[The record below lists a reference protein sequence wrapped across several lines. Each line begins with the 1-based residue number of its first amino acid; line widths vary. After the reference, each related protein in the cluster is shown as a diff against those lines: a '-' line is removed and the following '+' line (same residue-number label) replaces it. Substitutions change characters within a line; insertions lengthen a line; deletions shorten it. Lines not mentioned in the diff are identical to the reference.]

1 MSISIDNSDNLIKNF
16 YIFGIRPGDIN
27 VSDIEKNYS
36 IKDILPIELLSK
48 FPPIETENFPIID
61 PNIIISHCFPN
72 GLLLRIS
79 EKPIDKNEY
88 FHFNLKNLYRISSKD
103 KTIYFTC
110 CIFYENLTEYI
121 TIKNKQENKN
131 NIINNKNIY
140 IPKLICVNSFYQY
153 PNQFRIILEKLIS
166 YTKSKEITI
175 PIEKVIENIVLGIP
189 APKNLVFY
197 PIFKSIIMPLIEIN
211 FTLSDVNKVRFYT
224 YKMQMIYNF
233 KIEDILEIYKW
244 IILEQPVLFFSE
256 DKEKL
261 TNIFETFMALLFPFE
276 YQGPSC
282 SILPA
287 NNAGILELEKYFVF
301 GINEKWED
309 NENNYFKRLNLN
321 IFKAVLICDI
331 DNKKLMPYRQHK
343 NLIMI
348 YNDNHKNPNFNMKIV
363 STPEKESNPI
373 SKGEKSKL
381 PQKYSEKL
389 KGRLEK
395 NSKAKSN
402 EEYSKEINQKISEEF
417 FYFLV
422 SILKDYNQY
431 LFNSENDII
440 LINDLFLKEKLTNI
454 NIEKLFMANQFI
466 KKGLEKNDDPFF
478 FMVLFQ
484 TDLFRNFLYRK
495 YQNLEKDKFIFLL
508 FDETIVLKKNKNDI
522 IKVKTKFLDSNIFS
536 IKNFYVCDDEDEYT
550 TEELMEIN
558 SKKDQLINY
567 YQKYEENGLSY
578 YIFPKL
584 LNDNKFFFNKKD
596 FENQFDGEQLRTLI
610 SKYDKIEKDVE
621 DKEYFKIYEGGLINR
636 YNFDKNQFVIKN
648 EMRNNVGYL
657 WLSIFCFTFY
667 YCDDIDKNF
676 RFQELLVNLK
686 KMEAILLSH
695 RKIINQIFL
704 TLIDYGDDSTIMKFY
719 DYLNTIG
726 MNSYEMYNI
735 FCNRMLLKGEE
746 RKKIKNNLI
755 LKSTCVGNT
764 DIPFNY
770 YKDKKEEELELE
782 LKNNLKKSEKTKKNL
797 YVSKRTFDS
806 TKKANKENIN
816 DNSNKAKEQYEEIE
830 FGSIKCPFCNEE
842 LNLSKLLESNKSKR
856 RELPCS
862 KCKKLFLPKCTV
874 KVGFFE
880 TNFKLLHPYYLY
892 NEIAV
897 KLYKKYGNKID
908 LDTLKDEYSE
918 FYWGCILYFSFC
930 GYSFDMLI
938 KYQK

>member
-1 MSISIDNSDNLIKNF
+1 MSISIDNLDNLIKNF
-16 YIFGIRPGDIN
+16 YVFGVRPGDIN

-36 IKDILPIELLSK
+36 IKDILPIQLLSK
-48 FPPIETENFPIID
+48 FPPIESENFPIID
-61 PNIIISHCFPN
+61 QNIIISHCFPN
-72 GLLLRIS
+72 GLSLRIS
-79 EKPIDKNEY
+79 EKPIDKYEY
-88 FHFNLKNLYRISSKD
+88 FHFNLKNLYRISYQD

-402 EEYSKEINQKISEEF
+402 EEYSKEINQKI
-417 FYFLV
+417 
-422 SILKDYNQY
+422 
-431 LFNSENDII
+431 
-440 LINDLFLKEKLTNI
+440 
-454 NIEKLFMANQFI
+454 
-466 KKGLEKNDDPFF
+466 
-478 FMVLFQ
+478 
-484 TDLFRNFLYRK
+484 R
-495 YQNLEKDKFIFLL
+495 IFL
-508 FDETIVLKKNKNDI
+508 F
-522 IKVKTKFLDSNIFS
+522 FS
-536 IKNFYVCDDEDEYT
+536 KH
-550 TEELMEIN
+550 
-558 SKKDQLINY
+558 
-567 YQKYEENGLSY
+567 
-578 YIFPKL
+578 
-584 LNDNKFFFNKKD
+584 
-596 FENQFDGEQLRTLI
+596 FERL
-610 SKYDKIEKDVE
+610 
-621 DKEYFKIYEGGLINR
+621 
-636 YNFDKNQFVIKN
+636 
-648 EMRNNVGYL
+648 
-657 WLSIFCFTFY
+657 
-667 YCDDIDKNF
+667 
-676 RFQELLVNLK
+676 
-686 KMEAILLSH
+686 
-695 RKIINQIFL
+695 
-704 TLIDYGDDSTIMKFY
+704 
-719 DYLNTIG
+719 
-726 MNSYEMYNI
+726 
-735 FCNRMLLKGEE
+735 
-746 RKKIKNNLI
+746 
-755 LKSTCVGNT
+755 
-764 DIPFNY
+764 
-770 YKDKKEEELELE
+770 
-782 LKNNLKKSEKTKKNL
+782 
-797 YVSKRTFDS
+797 
-806 TKKANKENIN
+806 
-816 DNSNKAKEQYEEIE
+816 
-830 FGSIKCPFCNEE
+830 
-842 LNLSKLLESNKSKR
+842 
-856 RELPCS
+856 
-862 KCKKLFLPKCTV
+862 
-874 KVGFFE
+874 
-880 TNFKLLHPYYLY
+880 
-892 NEIAV
+892 
-897 KLYKKYGNKID
+897 
-908 LDTLKDEYSE
+908 
-918 FYWGCILYFSFC
+918 
-930 GYSFDMLI
+930 
-938 KYQK
+938 